1 MEEKLQVY
9 ESKISDA
16 QKRLEKIITKYPNF
30 ESENAKRIISIQKE
44 IYQHMDNHR
53 ILQKECQTIKQQK
66 KENSENTPSKYNNF
80 NWKFLSTYFQKQENN
95 YKLSEIKP
103 LLDKNEM

>member
-9 ESKISDA
+9 ENKILDA
-16 QKRLEKIITKYPNF
+16 QKRLEKIITKYPDF
-30 ESENAKRIISIQKE
+30 ESENAKRIILIQKE
-44 IYQHMDNHR
+44 IYKHMDNHR
-53 ILQKECQTIKQQK
+53 ILQKEFQTSRQQK
-66 KENSENTPSKYNNF
+66 KDNSPSKYNNF
-80 NWKFLSTYFQKQENN
+80 NWKFLFNYFQKQENN